1 MRTIIIR
8 AHIRSPATHS
18 PSQPPPLFTAGRIHL
33 SYIRNR
39 KHASARQPLLSQSL
53 FALAA
58 LGAPLAAH
66 AQLAKQD
73 AHMPETTVTAAAEV
87 PFKADKVSSP
97 KLTQP
102 LVDTT
107 QTVSV
112 IKKELIAEQGA
123 SSILEALRN
132 TPGITLQ
139 MGENG
144 NTSAGDTF
152 QLRGFATQSS
162 IFVDGVRDLGAVTRD
177 AFNVEQIEVS
187 KGPAGADIGRG
198 AASGYINL
206 VSKTAQADDFNLA
219 SASIASGNS
228 KRVTADI
235 NRALSP
241 TSAVRLNVMV
251 QDGGVIGRD
260 HVERKAT
267 GIAPALT
274 LGLGTPTR
282 ITLASQH
289 IRQNNLPDGGIPSIG
304 IKGFYNANADV
315 RSAPRVDSTNF
326 YGLASDYEKVDAD
339 MLTVKVE
346 HDMANG
352 GKLTNVSRYGK
363 SKMDR
368 ILTGINAISAAPGSA
383 PSAWTIARTRQ
394 SVLQGNEI
402 LANQTNLVSQFTLG
416 GVSHT
421 VSSGLEFM
429 SEKQNSFGRA
439 GLGTV
444 NGNNSANL
452 YNPNI
457 HDVVTDL
464 APALNGVYT
473 RGATTTAAVYAFD
486 TIKLTDKFH
495 VNAGVRAEHY
505 KTDSNSAALTGTTL
519 VTAPYLK
526 DSDNLISW
534 KAGVLY
540 KPAPEGSIYA
550 SFATSKTPPGSANF
564 ALSATNGNVNAPNMD
579 PQTTR
584 NIEVG
589 TKWDVLAKTLALTA
603 ALYRTENLNEIS
615 LLDTATNTYSQ
626 LGKRRVEGVELG
638 MVGQFTRAWQ
648 VSAGVATMKNKII
661 EGSTAANA
669 PGAQVRWS
677 PDLTAT
683 LWSSYN
689 VNDKLTVGG
698 GARYTSNQK
707 RLIDPTLNAAT
718 QNVPEIDGYA
728 VADALLSYKLNKNVS
743 IQLNVYNVFNKFYV
757 STLNNGGS
765 RLAFGTERSAQLSAN
780 FGF

>member
-1 MRTIIIR
+1 M
-8 AHIRSPATHS
+8 SN
-18 PSQPPPLFTAGRIHL
+18 
-33 SYIRNR
+33 IRNR

-53 FALAA
+53 LALAA
-58 LGAPLAAH
+58 LSAPLAAH
-66 AQLAKQD
+66 AQQAQQVQETR
-73 AHMPETTVTAAAEV
+73 MPETTVTAAPDV
-87 PFKADKVSSP
+87 PFKADKVTSP

-102 LVDTT
+102 LLDTT

-206 VSKTAQADDFNLA
+206 VSKSAQADDFNLA
-219 SASIASGNS
+219 TASINSGNS

-241 TSAVRLNVMV
+241 SSALRLNAMV
-251 QDGGVIGRD
+251 QDGGVMRRD
-260 HVERKAT
+260 HVETKAT
-267 GIAPALT
+267 GIAPSLA

-282 ITLASQH
+282 VLLGSQH
-289 IRQNNLPDGGIPSIG
+289 IRQDNLPDGGIPSIG
-304 IKGFYNANADV
+304 VEGFYNANEAV
-315 RSAPRVDSTNF
+315 RSGGRVDSTNF

-339 MLTVKVE
+339 MATVKVE

-352 GKLTNVSRYGK
+352 SKLTNVSRFGQ

-368 ILTGINAISAAPGSA
+368 ILTGINAIAAAPGSD
-383 PSAWTIARTRQ
+383 PSTWTIARSRQ
-394 SVLQGNEI
+394 SVLQDNQI
-402 LANQTNLVSQFTLG
+402 LANQTNLVAEFKVG

-429 SEKQNSFGRA
+429 SEKQNSFGRS

-444 NGNNSANL
+444 NGNNTANL
-452 YNPNI
+452 YNPNLN
-457 HDVVTDL
+457 DPVADL
-464 APALNGVYT
+464 APVRNGAYT
-473 RGATTTAAVYAFD
+473 RGATTTAALYAFD
-486 TIKLTDKFH
+486 TIKLSDQFH
-495 VNAGVRAEHY
+495 VNGGIRVERY
-505 KTDSNSAALTGTTL
+505 KTDSNSAVRSTVRSHPELPVDTL
-519 VTAPYLK
+519 VAAPYLEK
-526 DSDNLISW
+526 SDNLVSW

-540 KPAPEGSIYA
+540 KPVPDGSIYA
-550 SFATSKTPPGSANF
+550 AFATSKTPPGSANF
-564 ALSATNGNVNAPNMD
+564 ALSASDGNVNAPNMD

-584 NIEVG
+584 NIEIG
-589 TKWDVLAKTLALTA
+589 TKWDVLAKTLVLTA
-603 ALYRTENLNEIS
+603 AAYRTENLNEIS

-626 LGKRRVEGVELG
+626 LGKRRVQGVELG

-648 VSAGVATMKNKII
+648 VTAGVATMKNKII
-661 EGSTAANA
+661 EGTTGSNA
-669 PGAQVRWS
+669 PGSQIRWS

-683 LWSSYN
+683 VWSSYN

-698 GARYTSNQK
+698 GARYTSDQK
-707 RLIDPTLNAAT
+707 RLIDPTANAAT
-718 QNVPEIDGYA
+718 QNVPQIDGYA
-728 VADALLSYKLNKNVS
+728 VVDALLSYKLNKNVS
-743 IQLNVYNVFNKFYV
+743 IQFNVYNVFDKFYI

-765 RLAFGTERSAQLSAN
+765 RLTFGTERSAQLSAN
-780 FGF
+780 FAF